1 MEKESRYFTVGIFVA
16 ASLMALIF
24 FIIWLTGTHDARS
37 YQRYTIYFQDPVSGL
52 KNSAIVQ
59 YRGVD
64 VGRVREVRLS
74 PNRNDLIRVDI
85 EVDETT
91 PIYQSTQASLAQQ
104 GFTGIVYIELTTR
117 EGDQEPP
124 DMIEGER
131 YPVIR
136 GRGTQLSK
144 LFQDVPEISR
154 QILELSTKLNNVFDE
169 ETVASLSASF
179 KNIEAMSRD
188 MNGLLSEEN
197 VGNASITLRNAAQA
211 SEEAERMIE
220 RFNRTAEEIDQAVSS
235 LNRILSDN
243 RENINRFTRSG
254 LKEITDMSRETKKM
268 AESVRRLAD
277 KIEQEPS
284 RLIYQPSYR
293 GVEIAE

>member
-1 MEKESRYFTVGIFVA
+1 MEKDSRYFIVGVFVTVA
-16 ASLMALIF
+16 LLALIF
-24 FIIWLTGTHDARS
+24 FIIWLAGSHDSRS
-37 YQRYTIYFQDPVSGL
+37 FQRYTIYFQDPVSGL

-64 VGRVREVRLS
+64 VGRVRNVRLA
-74 PNRNDLIRVDI
+74 PNRNDLIMVDI
-85 EVDETT
+85 EIDQTT

-117 EGDQEPP
+117 EGDTEPP
-124 DMIEGER
+124 PVIEGEQ
-131 YPVIR
+131 YPIIR

-144 LFQDVPEISR
+144 LFQDVPEISK
-154 QILELSTKLNNVFDE
+154 QILELSTKLNSVFDE
-169 ETVASLSASF
+169 ETVTSLSATF

-188 MNGLLSEEN
+188 MNGLLSDEN
-197 VGNASITLRNAAQA
+197 VGNATITLRNAAAA
-211 SEEAERMIE
+211 SEEAEKMVE
-220 RFNRTAEEIDQAVSS
+220 RFNKTAEEIDQAVAA
-235 LNRILSDN
+235 LNSILSDN

-254 LKEITDMSRETKKM
+254 LREITDMSRETKKM

-277 KIEQEPS
+277 KLEQEPS
-284 RLIYQPSYR
+284 RLIYQPNYR

>member
-1 MEKESRYFTVGIFVA
+1 MEKDSRYFIVGVFVT
-16 ASLMALIF
+16 LTLLALAF
-24 FIIWLTGTHDARS
+24 FIIWLAGSHDSRS
-37 YQRYTIYFQDPVSGL
+37 FQRYTIYFQDPVSGL
-52 KNSAIVQ
+52 KNSAVVQ

-64 VGRVREVRLS
+64 VGRVRDVRLV
-74 PNRNDLIRVDI
+74 PGQNDLIMVDI
-85 EVDETT
+85 EIDETT

-117 EGDQEPP
+117 EGDTDPP
-124 DMIEGER
+124 PVHEGEP

-144 LFQDVPEISR
+144 LFQDVPEISK
-154 QILELSTKLNNVFDE
+154 QILELSTKLNSVFDE
-169 ETVASLSASF
+169 ETITSLSATF

-188 MNGLLSEEN
+188 MNGLLSDEN
-197 VGNASITLRNAAQA
+197 VGNASLTLRNAAAA
-211 SEEAERMIE
+211 SEEASNMVE
-220 RFNRTAEEIDQAVSS
+220 RFNKTAEEIDQAVDA
-235 LNRILSDN
+235 LNSILSDN

-254 LKEITDMSRETKKM
+254 LREITDMSRETKKM

-277 KIEQEPS
+277 KLEQEPS
-284 RLIYQPSYR
+284 RLIYQPNYR